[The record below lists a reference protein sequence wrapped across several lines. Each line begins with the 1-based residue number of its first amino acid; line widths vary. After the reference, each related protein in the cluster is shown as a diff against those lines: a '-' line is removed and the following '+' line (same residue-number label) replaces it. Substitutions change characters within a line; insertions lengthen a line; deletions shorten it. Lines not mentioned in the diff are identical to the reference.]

1 VMQMGIGAAV
11 GLGTGWLGVRL
22 INRIELTAAGL
33 YPVLVTGVGLFSFG
47 LAANL
52 GGSGF
57 LAVFLTG
64 VVVGNSRFVFQRGAF
79 L

>member
-1 VMQMGIGAAV
+1 
-11 GLGTGWLGVRL
+11 
-22 INRIELTAAGL
+22 RIELTAAGL

-79 L
+79 LFLDGLAWLGQITMFVVLGLLI